1 MIKKNIDE
9 ESDAPSAHTTGNLI
23 APAPLTPQQIEP
35 MERFAA
41 CFERSA
47 RRWEIVI
54 YPAMFAFIVLAA
66 YGFFL
71 VYSLTYDMQRMARS
85 MDTMVVSMQEMSD
98 KLDTMDP
105 MLSRLGSMDSSMRA
119 MTATNDAMRHNMT
132 VMTDS
137 VSRPM
142 GFMSQFMPW

>member
-1 MIKKNIDE
+1 LIKKNTDDK
-9 ESDAPSAHTTGNLI
+9 SDAPDAETGGNLI
-23 APAPLTPQQIEP
+23 SPAALTTQQIEP
-35 MERFAA
+35 MERFVA

-119 MTATNDAMRHNMT
+119 MTATNDAMRHHMT

-137 VSRPM
+137 VARPM
-142 GFMSQFMPW
+142 GFLSSFMPW